1 MCETAMK
8 QDEYTTRRFT
18 SHDQQQELDVDLL
31 TPYSQL
37 PNLSDIKIKIPAHC
51 FRSTVRKS
59 MFYVT
64 LDIFIILAS
73 YIVMIQLEH
82 KLKYGILFFLFTGT
96 LYMALFSIGHDCTHA
111 SFSNYSLL
119 NDTIGTIVFTW
130 ILIPYFP
137 WKLTHKNHHKNT
149 GNMEKDEAFCP
160 QRDGIY
166 EESIMNDFFLWT
178 PGLSWFHYLV
188 NGYAPRYVSHF
199 NPFEIIFE
207 KHIIKISISLGVYVT
222 MLYLMFL
229 YAIHVGIISLIVH
242 HLIPVFVFA
251 TYFVVVTLLHHT
263 EMDVPWF
270 VNSEWNY
277 IKGQLS
283 TVDRHYGHVHG
294 IIHSIGTHQ
303 IHHLFPKVPHYNLEE
318 ATFHFRKAFPNL
330 VRFNNDRILSSFVR
344 MGKKFIRQRF
354 IGKDISV
361 FTYSNDQDDK

>member
-199 NPFEIIFE
+199 NPVITRF
-207 KHIIKISISLGVYVT
+207 
-222 MLYLMFL
+222 FL
-229 YAIHVGIISLIVH
+229 YTEQLFIIELSICG
-242 HLIPVFVFA
+242 FK
-251 TYFVVVTLLHHT
+251 
-263 EMDVPWF
+263 DVPWF